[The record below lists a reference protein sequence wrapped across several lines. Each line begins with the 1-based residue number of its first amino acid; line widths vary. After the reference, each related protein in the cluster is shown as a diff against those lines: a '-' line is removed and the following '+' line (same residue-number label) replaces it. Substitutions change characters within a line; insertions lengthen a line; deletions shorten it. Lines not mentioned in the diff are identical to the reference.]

1 MTNVDSITNENDTKM
16 VIYSNYPYRIL
27 IIGGSKSGKINAL
40 INLIN
45 EQMTS
50 TKFICMQKI

>member
-45 EQMTS
+45 EQTTS